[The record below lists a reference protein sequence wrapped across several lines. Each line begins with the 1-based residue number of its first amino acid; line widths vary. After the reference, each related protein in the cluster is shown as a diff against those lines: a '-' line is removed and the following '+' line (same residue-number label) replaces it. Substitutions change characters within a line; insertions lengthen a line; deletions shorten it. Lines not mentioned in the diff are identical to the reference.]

1 MLEPLHAHSCK
12 LNSAGPSA
20 PVLKV
25 PEDTLDF
32 LQPLAGLHWL
42 NLYGL
47 PQQCNFQVA
56 QANCVHVL
64 SECMQTSITAWC
76 SSVDRRPGNS
86 SYDVLML
93 VMPAGSD
100 SSAAVDMA
108 FNRNG
113 RGM

>member
-1 MLEPLHAHSCK
+1 M
-12 LNSAGPSA
+12 
-20 PVLKV
+20 KV

-42 NLYGL
+42 NLYDL
-47 PQQCNFQVA
+47 LQRCNFQVA
-56 QANCVHVL
+56 QADCAHAL
-64 SECMQTSITAWC
+64 AETMQTVLRGAVVLTDGLAIHHLMMC
-76 SSVDRRPGNS
+76 
-86 SYDVLML
+86 LML

-100 SSAAVDMA
+100 SSAAVDVA